1 MWGMNKQRRNQRDGT
16 WMIPRN
22 KLKKNME
29 APNPKKM
36 ALGAKQWKIQR
47 AQILWTI
54 WKTTVLTWANWSFL
68 TLSFSCPID
77 SHCIPRARLLGDG
90 DLSSQFSWLIYP
102 RLVEESSCPQQ
113 SLQLTQKPN
122 HNLQINHSVTP
133 ADWQKMG
140 CMPISDFLVSN

>member
-1 MWGMNKQRRNQRDGT
+1 MGHEQTTKKSKRWDLNDPQKQ
-16 WMIPRN
+16 I
-22 KLKKNME
+22 KKK
-29 APNPKKM
+29 PWRLRIQKKM